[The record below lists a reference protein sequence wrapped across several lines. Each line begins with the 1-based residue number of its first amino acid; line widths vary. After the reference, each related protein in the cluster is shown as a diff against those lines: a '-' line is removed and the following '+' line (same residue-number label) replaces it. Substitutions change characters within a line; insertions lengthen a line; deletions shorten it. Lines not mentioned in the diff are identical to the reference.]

1 MKYRLTATFI
11 SLLLLLCAIGTASAD
26 SFVVY
31 STGQSVASGRD
42 TQYSIISDTTGEIT
56 APAQAFVITSIA
68 NGWIPNLPGA
78 SWIGPA
84 ADQSNATQG
93 GIPPSDTLYRTTFD
107 LTGFDPNTAALSLT
121 LSADDWV
128 DVQLNG
134 VTVYTHSNTAMYFGA
149 DVANIGSNFAAGIN
163 TLDFY
168 VHSIGGPTGL
178 VVGAS
183 GTATPVPEPAS
194 LALLGSGLAGLAARW
209 RRRQ

>member
-1 MKYRLTATFI
+1 MKHRLTAIFV
-11 SLLLLLCAIGTASAD
+11 SVLLVLCAIGTASAD

-42 TQYSIISDTTGEIT
+42 TQYSIISDSTGEIT

-84 ADQSNATQG
+84 ADQSNATRNG
-93 GIPPSDTLYRTTFD
+93 LPPSDTLYRTTFD
-107 LTGFDPNTAALSLT
+107 LTGFDPTTAALSLT

-134 VTVYTHSNTAMYFGA
+134 VTVYTHSNPSMYFGS
-149 DVANIGSNFAAGIN
+149 DVASISSNFAAGVN

-168 VHSIGGPTGL
+168 VSSIGGPTGL
-178 VVGAS
+178 VVAAS

-194 LALLGSGLAGLAARW
+194 LALLGSGLAALATRL
-209 RRRQ
+209 RRKP